1 MGSSTTAVSDWN
13 TKLTTAHTAFDAQQT
28 AQTAAKDATTN
39 FNIAM
44 QALMDAT
51 SSIIK
56 AVGSKAKVA
65 GDGIYAL
72 ASLPVPATPSPGCA
86 RRARRIR

>member
-1 MGSSTTAVSDWN
+1 
-13 TKLTTAHTAFDAQQT
+13 
-28 AQTAAKDATTN
+28 
-39 FNIAM
+39 M

-72 ASLPVPATPSPGCA
+72 ASLPVPATPSPIG
-86 RRARRIR
+86 RAGHRRIR